1 MRTSKWIVT
10 ATLLASLSAFAQQQP
25 VGSPAA
31 TQPASQASVANA
43 QPQAPAALPAP
54 TTMDQVVDRFI
65 ERENGLGNMLATR
78 TPIVETYLQNLVQD
92 PQLGPIAE
100 G

>member
-31 TQPASQASVANA
+31 AQPASQASVANA
-43 QPQAPAALPAP
+43 QPQAPAALP
-54 TTMDQVVDRFI
+54 R
-65 ERENGLGNMLATR
+65 
-78 TPIVETYLQNLVQD
+78 YHH
-92 PQLGPIAE
+92 GP
-100 G
+100 GG